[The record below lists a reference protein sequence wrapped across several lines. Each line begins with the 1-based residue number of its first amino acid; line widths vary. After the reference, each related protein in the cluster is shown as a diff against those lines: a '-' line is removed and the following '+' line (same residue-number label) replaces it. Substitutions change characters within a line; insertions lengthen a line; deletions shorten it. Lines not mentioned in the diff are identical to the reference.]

1 MAGRET
7 NTALNRRKKEP
18 VMSVIM
24 DRHAEEIVSDEQ
36 LERVLSPVLEM
47 IYEGEFE
54 RPHSEW
60 FTKKRTD

>member
-1 MAGRET
+1 MAGREI
-7 NTALNRRKKEP
+7 NTALNRQKKEP

-54 RPHSEW
+54 RPRPER
-60 FTKKRTD
+60 FTRKKTD